1 MGHLWKENGGER
13 MWRTVG
19 EIILLTAIGF
29 VGGLITHSN
38 LHKCPEPQSYSSYE
52 LRVYVPTTSAEVKK
66 LILHN
71 RAQFSILQ
79 QLEEWDAKDKPKKG
93 K

>member
-1 MGHLWKENGGER
+1 
-13 MWRTVG
+13 MWRTIG
-19 EIILLTAIGF
+19 EIILLVAVGF
-29 VGGLITHSN
+29 VLGLLVYPHIFKS
-38 LHKCPEPQSYSSYE
+38 PEPQSYSSYE

-79 QLEEWDAKDKPKKG
+79 QLEEWERQKPETKSERKKVNP
-93 K
+93 